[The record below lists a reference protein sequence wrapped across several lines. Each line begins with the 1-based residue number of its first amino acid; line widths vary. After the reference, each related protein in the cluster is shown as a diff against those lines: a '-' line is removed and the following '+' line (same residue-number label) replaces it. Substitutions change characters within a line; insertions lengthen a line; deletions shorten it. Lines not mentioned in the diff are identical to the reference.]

1 MSACKPPEGARSEA
15 QASGGH
21 RVREPA
27 VDLALAREHGLSDA
41 EWERILAILGRKP
54 TFSELGIF
62 SVMWSEHCSYK
73 SSRVHLRTLPT
84 RAEHVLVGPGEGAGA
99 VAIGDGLAVIF
110 KIESH
115 NHPSFI
121 EPTQGAATG
130 VGGILRDVF
139 SMGARPIASL
149 DSIRFGP
156 LDDPKHRMLLR
167 GVVHGIGGY
176 GNSVG
181 VATVG
186 GETTFHEC
194 YRGNILVNAFNLGLV
209 DADAIFLGQASGIG
223 NPVIYVGSKTGRDG
237 IHGASLLASAEF
249 DEASDAKRPTVQVG
263 DPFTEKCLI
272 EACLEVM
279 ATGDVVGIQD
289 MGAAGLTCSSFEMAS
304 RAGTGIEMDLDRVP
318 QRAAG
323 MTPYELL
330 LSESQER
337 MLLVSRQGAEQ
348 RIVDIFARWDLDA
361 VVVGR
366 VTGDGR
372 MRVRWHGETVV
383 DIPVDP
389 VAESAPCYERP
400 LRRPAD
406 LDERQKLDL
415 ASIEPES
422 DPQAALEAL
431 LDEPNLASKA
441 WIWRQYDSLVQGNT
455 VLGPGGDAALVRVRR
470 EDGEPTGKALAMSVD
485 CNPRWCWLD
494 PRAGT
499 IAAVAESARNV
510 ACTGARPLALTN
522 CLNFGSPERPEIMW
536 EFAQAVAGLG
546 EAASA
551 LGTPVISGNVSFYN
565 ETSGRAI
572 FPTPTVAVVGLLDDV
587 RRHAVSHWAAPGLA
601 IVLLGETR
609 EEIGGSAWLALRRGL
624 EAGLPPAVDLAH
636 ERRLGALLAE
646 GVAAGLVRTAHD
658 VSEGGLAVALAECC
672 LAGPERLGARVA
684 LAPGLRLD
692 ALLFGESTGRVLV
705 ATGDPDALLARA
717 AGAGVPARR
726 IGETGGARLAIAS
739 TAGATWV
746 DATLERLAAIWE
758 RALPRRLEEA
768 GAAPGAAPRE
778 TA

>member
-1 MSACKPPEGARSEA
+1 VSTAPPEPR
-15 QASGGH
+15 
-21 RVREPA
+21 

-41 EWERILAILGRKP
+41 EWERILEILGRTP
-54 TFSELGIF
+54 SFPELGIF

-73 SSRVHLRTLPT
+73 SSRVHLATLPT
-84 RAEHVLVGPGEGAGA
+84 EAERQPAGTVGTVLIGPGEGAGA
-99 VAIGDGLAVIF
+99 VAIGDGLAAIF

-115 NHPSFI
+115 NHPSFV

-156 LDDPKHRMLLR
+156 IEEPKQQMLLR

-181 VATVG
+181 VPTVG
-186 GETTFHEC
+186 GETTFHPC

-209 DADAIFLGQASGIG
+209 EADQIFLGQAAGVG
-223 NPVIYVGSKTGRDG
+223 NPVLYVGAKTGRDG

-249 DEASDAKRPTVQVG
+249 GDETEAKRPTVQVG

-279 ATGDVVGIQD
+279 RSGALVGVQD

-337 MLLVSRQGAEQ
+337 MLLVARRGAEESV
-348 RIVDIFARWDLDA
+348 REVFSRWDLDA

-372 MRVRWHGETVV
+372 MRVRWHGATVV

-389 VAESAPCYERP
+389 VAQSAPRYDRP
-400 LRRPAD
+400 RRRPAD

-422 DPQAALEAL
+422 DPQGALEQL
-431 LDEPNLASKA
+431 LDAPSLGSRQ
-441 WIWRQYDSLVQGNT
+441 WVWRQYDSMVLGNT
-455 VLGPGGDAALVRVRR
+455 VLGPGGDAALVRVRH
-470 EDGEPTGKALAMSVD
+470 EDGRETGRALAASVD

-494 PRAGT
+494 PRAGA

-522 CLNFGSPERPEIMW
+522 CLNFGNPEKPEIMW
-536 EFAQAVAGLG
+536 EFAESVRGLG
-546 EAASA
+546 EAARA

-565 ETSGRAI
+565 ETAGRPI
-572 FPTPTVAVVGLLDDV
+572 YPTPTVAVVGLLDDV
-587 RRHAVSHWAAPGLA
+587 ARHAVSRWPASGLSV
-601 IVLLGETR
+601 VLLGETR
-609 EEIGGSAWLALRRGL
+609 EELGGSEWLFLRRGR
-624 EAGLPPAVDLAH
+624 EAGLPPAVDLAA
-636 ERRLGALLAE
+636 ERRLQELLADV
-646 GVAAGLVRTAHD
+646 VASGLVPCAHD

-672 LAGPERLGARVA
+672 FAPEPIGVRVA
-684 LAPGLRLD
+684 LEPGMRLE

-705 ATGDPDALLARA
+705 ATRDPAALLARA
-717 AGAGVPARR
+717 RRAGVAARH
-726 IGETGGARLAIAS
+726 IGETGGARLVIGPAVGRSWIDAEVAHLAS
-739 TAGATWV
+739 
-746 DATLERLAAIWE
+746 IWS

-768 GAAPGAAPRE
+768 
-778 TA
+778 